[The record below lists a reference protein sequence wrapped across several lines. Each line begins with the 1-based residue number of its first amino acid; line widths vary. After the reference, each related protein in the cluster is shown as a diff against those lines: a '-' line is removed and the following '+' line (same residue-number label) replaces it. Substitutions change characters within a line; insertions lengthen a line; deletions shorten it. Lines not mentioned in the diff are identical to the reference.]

1 MGYRVGIDIG
11 GTFTDFVVMRDGR
24 VALTWKEESTP
35 EDSMEAVCVG
45 LEAIARELGPGLAA
59 LLGDTSALVHGTTTS
74 TNTVIQRNG
83 PRVGL
88 VCTEGFSDVLY
99 FRDGFKPDRFN
110 IHLQHPKPFVDRA
123 LRIDVR
129 ERLDVHGEVVVPL
142 DEDAVRAAGARFR
155 EARVEAVAVALLWAP
170 VNRAHERRAAE
181 ILREEMPGVPVV
193 EAAEVLPEIREW
205 ERTSAAVLSAYVLP
219 DISGYLGRF
228 ERWLQT
234 AGLRRQPL
242 IMQINGGCAS
252 VEEILR
258 RPVNSLAS
266 GPAAASSAAMHAAGG
281 GADDLITIDMG
292 GTSFDVCLITGGRP
306 ALTRTMQIEGQ
317 PLGVMGVAVHSI
329 GAGGGSVAWVDR
341 GGAIR
346 VGPRS
351 AGARPGPACYGL
363 GGTRATLTDAYVV
376 LGYLSPTAFLGG
388 RRVLREDLAL
398 EAVERDVAEPLGLD
412 AVQAAAGIE
421 RVTDSKMV
429 RAVQAVSVRRGI
441 DPRGYTLVAGGGAGG
456 LHVVRLARELGLEHV
471 LVPAEAAVLCALGM
485 TVTDVRHDY
494 VRAMRMAS
502 TDIDLARI
510 NAVFNEMED
519 EGRRRLRAEGF
530 DDARIQMERWV
541 DACYRGQIYELNVP
555 VPSAFPLKGS
565 HLEDAIAAFNAR
577 HEALFGY
584 RRHDLP
590 VDFLHWRL
598 VVRGRD
604 ASARRNGAA
613 TPRGR
618 GPAGPAAPA
627 EPVDQRL
634 VHFLEFGGWI
644 LTNVYAAEGLAAGA
658 EIHGPAIVQS
668 QSTTLLLCPGD
679 RAVLRPDGV
688 FAIRVAVEPG
698 ASASK
703 LGGVLRAEGR

>member
-1 MGYRVGIDIG
+1 MGYRLGIDIG
-11 GTFTDFVVMRDGR
+11 GTFTDFVVMQDGR
-24 VALTWKEESTP
+24 VVLTWKEESTP
-35 EDSMEAVCVG
+35 EDSMEAVQVG
-45 LEAIARELGPGLAA
+45 LEAVGRLLGPGLDAVLA
-59 LLGDTSALVHGTTTS
+59 DTGALVHGTTTS

-88 VCTEGFSDVLY
+88 VCTAGFRDVLY

-110 IHLQHPKPFVDRA
+110 IRLRHPRPFVDRA
-123 LRIDVR
+123 LRVEVD
-129 ERLDVHGEVVVPL
+129 ERLDASGDVIVPL
-142 DEDAVRAAGARFR
+142 DEDGVRRAAARFR
-155 EARVEAVAVALLWAP
+155 DAGVEAIAVALLWAP
-170 VNRAHERRAAE
+170 VNRCHERRAAE
-181 ILREEMPGVPVV
+181 ILREELPGVPVV

-228 ERWLQT
+228 ERWLEH
-234 AGLRRQPL
+234 AGLGRKPL

-258 RPVNSLAS
+258 RPVYSLAS
-266 GPAAASSAAMHAAGG
+266 GPAAASAAALHAAGD
-281 GADDLITIDMG
+281 GAKDLITIDMG
-292 GTSFDVCLITGGRP
+292 GTSFDVCLISGGRP

-317 PLGVMGVAVHSI
+317 PIGAMGVAVHSI
-329 GAGGGSVAWVDR
+329 GAGGGSVAWVDP

-351 AGARPGPACYGL
+351 AGSRPGPACYGL
-363 GGTRATLTDAYVV
+363 GGTRPTLTDAYVV
-376 LGYLSPTAFLGG
+376 LGYLAPTAFLGG
-388 RRVLREDLAL
+388 RRMLREDLAL
-398 EAVERDVAEPLGLD
+398 EAIERDVAEPLGLD
-412 AVQAAAGIE
+412 PVQAAAGVE

-429 RAVQAVSVRRGI
+429 RAIQAVSVRRGI
-441 DPRGYTLVAGGGAGG
+441 DPRRYTLVAGGGAGG

-471 LVPAEAAVLCALGM
+471 LVPHEAAVLCALGM

-494 VRAMRMAS
+494 VRAMRTSLA
-502 TDIDLARI
+502 DADLGGV
-510 NAVFNEMED
+510 NAIFAEMEE

-555 VPSAFPLKGS
+555 VASTFPLKPA
-565 HLEDAIAAFNAR
+565 HLEDAAARFNER

-584 RRHDLP
+584 RRDDLP

-598 VVRGRD
+598 VVRGRNA
-604 ASARRNGAA
+604 ASRRNGRGSRQAVPA
-613 TPRGR
+613 PVGTP
-618 GPAGPAAPA
+618 APL
-627 EPVDQRL
+627 DQRL
-634 VHFLEFGGWI
+634 IHFLEFGGWI
-644 LTNVYAAEGLAAGA
+644 LTNVYAADQLRPGA
-658 EIHGPAIVQS
+658 EIHGPAIIQAP
-668 QSTTLLLCPGD
+668 STTLLLCPGD
-679 RAVLRPDGV
+679 RSLLRPDGV

-703 LGGVLRAEGR
+703 LGSVLRAEER